1 MKSKTKK
8 TNFRWAIV
16 ALLFFATT
24 VNYFDRFL
32 MGIMAPMLETEIGL
46 SEQEYGYIIAAIQFA
61 YVAGTLLI
69 GFVIDKVGRPTKHNK
84 LSYEIY
90 N

>member
-1 MKSKTKK
+1 
-8 TNFRWAIV
+8 
-16 ALLFFATT
+16 
-24 VNYFDRFL
+24 
-32 MGIMAPMLETEIGL
+32 MAPMLETEIGS

-61 YVAGTLLI
+61 YAAGTLLM
-69 GFVIDKVGRPTKHNK
+69 GFVIDKLGRPTILYK

>member
-1 MKSKTKK
+1 M
-8 TNFRWAIV
+8 
-16 ALLFFATT
+16 ALLFLVIT

-32 MGIMAPMLETEIGL
+32 MGIMAPMLETEIGS

-61 YVAGTLLI
+61 YAAGTLLM
-69 GFVIDKVGRPTKHNK
+69 GFVIDKLGRPTILYK